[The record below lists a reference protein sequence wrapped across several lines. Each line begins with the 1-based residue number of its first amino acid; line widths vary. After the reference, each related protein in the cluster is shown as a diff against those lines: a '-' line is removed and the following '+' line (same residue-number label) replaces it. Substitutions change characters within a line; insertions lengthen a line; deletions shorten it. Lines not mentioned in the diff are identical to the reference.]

1 MRLRLIS
8 GLAIAA
14 AVPAA
19 PAAAAPVVDSV
30 SVGVAK
36 VSPQLGVFLRSPGD
50 YERGCCYDSRQGQW
64 TGPAWQASSG
74 ASDRS
79 HIDWRVSSSRTG
91 KSIAA
96 LARDG
101 GRSGYPQVSA
111 GKVKVPHIVGNR
123 RVGTLSGFQALDG
136 APSPEAA
143 AQQTL
148 AIDLGGRVKS
158 LVTFEASDPAVDSDP
173 GLGTFTVNG
182 MPASAWNRQQAQA
195 AMRNVTV
202 VGNLPPRKVSAK
214 ARGRRATGKVLDSFG
229 HPVAEIKVSLL
240 RGSKRVAGGTTTTKG
255 TFSLSAPSGGSYR
268 VLATLSGV
276 KARSKPLR
284 LR

>member
-1 MRLRLIS
+1 M
-8 GLAIAA
+8 
-14 AVPAA
+14 
-19 PAAAAPVVDSV
+19 
-30 SVGVAK
+30 
-36 VSPQLGVFLRSPGD
+36 FLQSPGD

-64 TGPAWQASSG
+64 TGPAWTASSG

-79 HIDWRVSSSRTG
+79 HIDWRLNSSRTG

-111 GKVKVPHIVGNR
+111 GKIKVPHIVANR
-123 RVGTLSGFQALDG
+123 RVGTLSGYQALDG
-136 APSPEAA
+136 APAPEAA

-182 MPASAWNRQQAQA
+182 MAASAWNRRQAQA
-195 AMRNVTV
+195 AMRNITV
-202 VGNLPPRKVSAK
+202 VGNLPPRRVNAK
-214 ARGRRATGKVLDSFG
+214 ARGRRAAGKVLDGFG
-229 HPVAEIKVSLL
+229 HPVAEITVSLL
-240 RGSKRVAGGTTTTKG
+240 RGSKRVALGTATTKG
-255 TFSLSAPSGGSYR
+255 TFSLSARKAGTYR
-268 VLATLSGV
+268 VLASLSGV
-276 KARSKPLR
+276 NARSKPLE